1 VSTTT
6 AAQETFAWGR
16 RHWLILL
23 MFLAIVI
30 GYSDRVNISVAAVSM
45 KEQLGWSQTT
55 KGFVLS
61 SFFIGYMSCMF
72 VSGWLCMRFG
82 GKLVLGV
89 AVLWWTA
96 FTLLTPIAAVVSTPV
111 LIAARIGMGM
121 GEAAMFPA
129 AIHMIGIW
137 TVGLERDRGN
147 SIVLS
152 GISLGTV
159 IGLAVTGWIVGH
171 YDWPM
176 AFYVFGVVGLLW
188 AIAWFAIAS
197 DDPASDPRVTPLE
210 RTMLVGNRSSPGAAA
225 AKMPWEI
232 LLFRSSV
239 WALVA
244 THFATTWTL
253 YMLLSWLPSYFR
265 DVQGVSIANSGFLSA
280 APWLSMF
287 LMTYVGIW
295 LSQFVIR
302 KTGRVIF
309 GRKLLQCTG
318 LLGSGAMLLLA
329 QYTHSVGAAL
339 AVVCIATGLL
349 GFCWVGYGSNFLD
362 LAPRHSGLLVG
373 YSNTFATVPGIIGVA
388 IAGWLVDLTGGYSAT
403 FAMAAGVSFAGA
415 VIYMIYGNDKV
426 LID

>member
-1 VSTTT
+1 MSTMT
-6 AAQETFAWGR
+6 AAQEKSAWGR
-16 RHWLILL
+16 RHWLVLL

-45 KEQLGWSQTT
+45 KEQFGWSQTT

-72 VSGWLCMRFG
+72 VGGWLCMRFG
-82 GKLVLGV
+82 GKLVLGT

-96 FTLLTPIAAVVSTPV
+96 FTLLTPLAASVSTPL

-129 AIHMIGIW
+129 AVHMIGIW

-147 SIVLS
+147 SMVYS
-152 GISLGTV
+152 GIPLGTV

-176 AFYVFGVVGLLW
+176 AFYVFGAVGFLW
-188 AIAWFAIAS
+188 AIAWFTIAS
-197 DDPASDPRVTPLE
+197 DDPAGDPRVTKSE
-210 RTMLVGNRSSPGAAA
+210 RTLLAGNRRSPGAVA
-225 AKMPWEI
+225 AKIPWEI
-232 LLFRSSV
+232 LLLRRPV

-265 DVQGVSIANSGFLSA
+265 DVQHVSIANSGLLSA

-373 YSNTFATVPGIIGVA
+373 FSNTFATVPGIVGVA
-388 IAGWLVDLTGGYSAT
+388 VAGWLVDLTGGYSAI
-403 FAMAAGVSFAGA
+403 FATAAGVSVAGA
-415 VIYMIYGNDKV
+415 LIYLVYGSDKV

>member
-1 VSTTT
+1 MSTMT
-6 AAQETFAWGR
+6 AAQEKSAWGR
-16 RHWLILL
+16 RHWLVLL

-45 KEQLGWSQTT
+45 KEQFGWSQTT

-72 VSGWLCMRFG
+72 VGGWLCMRFG
-82 GKLVLGV
+82 GKLVLGT

-96 FTLLTPIAAVVSTPV
+96 FTLLTPLAASVSTPL

-129 AIHMIGIW
+129 AVHMIGIW

-147 SIVLS
+147 SMVYS
-152 GISLGTV
+152 GIPLGTV

-176 AFYVFGVVGLLW
+176 AFYVFGAVGFLW
-188 AIAWFAIAS
+188 AIAWFTIAS
-197 DDPASDPRVTPLE
+197 DDPAGDPRVTKSE
-210 RTMLVGNRSSPGAAA
+210 RTLLAGNRRSPGAVA
-225 AKMPWEI
+225 AKIPWEI
-232 LLFRSSV
+232 LLLRRPV

-265 DVQGVSIANSGFLSA
+265 DVQHVSIANSGLLSA

-373 YSNTFATVPGIIGVA
+373 FSNTFATVPGIVGVA
-388 IAGWLVDLTGGYSAT
+388 VAGWLVDLTGGYSAI
-403 FAMAAGVSFAGA
+403 FATAAGVSVAGA
-415 VIYMIYGNDKV
+415 LIYLVYVSDKV

>member
-1 VSTTT
+1 MSTTT
-6 AAQETFAWGR
+6 AAQEKQVWGR

-45 KEQLGWSQTT
+45 KEQFGWSQTT

-72 VSGWLCMRFG
+72 ISGWLCMRLG
-82 GKLVLGV
+82 GKRVLGV
-89 AVLWWTA
+89 AVLWWTV
-96 FTLLTPIAAVVSTPV
+96 FTLLTPAAAAVSTPV
-111 LIAARIGMGM
+111 LVAARIAMGM

-137 TVGLERDRGN
+137 TVGLEKDRGN

-152 GISLGTV
+152 GIPLGTV
-159 IGLAVTGWIVGH
+159 IGLAVTGWIIGH

-176 AFYVFGVVGLLW
+176 AFYAFGVVGLLW
-188 AIAWFAIAS
+188 AIVWFAIAS
-197 DDPASDPRVTPLE
+197 DDPATDPRVTPSE
-210 RTMLVGNRSSPGAAA
+210 RALLAQNRASPGAVPVR
-225 AKMPWEI
+225 MPWQT
-232 LLFRSSV
+232 LLTRPAV

-287 LMTYVGIW
+287 LMTYAGIW
-295 LSQFVIR
+295 LSQYVIR
-302 KTGRVIF
+302 RSRRVALA
-309 GRKLLQCTG
+309 RKLLQCTG

-329 QYTHSVGAAL
+329 QYTETVGAAL
-339 AVVCIATGLL
+339 AVACTATGLL

-373 YSNTFATVPGIIGVA
+373 FSNTFATVPGIVGVA

-403 FAMAAGVSFAGA
+403 FALAAGVSVAGA
-415 VIYMIYGNDKV
+415 VIYMIYGSDQP
-426 LID
+426 LIE

>member
-1 VSTTT
+1 MSTTT
-6 AAQETFAWGR
+6 AAQAESVWGR

-45 KEQLGWSQTT
+45 KEQFGWSQTT

-82 GKLVLGV
+82 GKRVLGA

-96 FTLLTPIAAVVSTPV
+96 FTLLTPIAAAVSTPV

-152 GISLGTV
+152 GIPLGTV

-197 DDPASDPRVTPLE
+197 DDPARDRRVTQSE
-210 RTMLVGNRSSPGAAA
+210 RALLAGNRPSPGAAA
-225 AKMPWEI
+225 ARMPWDI
-232 LLFRSSV
+232 LLLRSPV

-280 APWLSMF
+280 APWLRMF

-302 KTGRVIF
+302 KTGRVIY

-339 AVVCIATGLL
+339 AVACTATGLL

-373 YSNTFATVPGIIGVA
+373 YSNTFATVPGIVGVA

-415 VIYMIYGNDKV
+415 VIYLIYGSDKV

>member
-1 VSTTT
+1 V
-6 AAQETFAWGR
+6 QEKFAWGR
-16 RHWLILL
+16 RHSLVLL

-30 GYSDRVNISVAAVSM
+30 GYSDRVNISVAGVSM
-45 KEQLGWSQTT
+45 KEQFGWSQTT

-82 GKLVLGV
+82 GKLVLGA

-96 FTLLTPIAAVVSTPV
+96 FTLLTPLAANVSTPV

-129 AIHMIGIW
+129 AVHMIGIW

-152 GISLGTV
+152 GIPLGTV

-176 AFYVFGVVGLLW
+176 AFYVFGVVGFLW
-188 AIAWFAIAS
+188 AIAWFAIAA
-197 DDPASDPRVTPLE
+197 DDPAGDPRVTPSE
-210 RTMLVGNRSSPGAAA
+210 RAMLAGNRSSPGAAA
-225 AKMPWEI
+225 KRMPWEI
-232 LLFRSSV
+232 LLFRSPV

-302 KTGRVIF
+302 RTGRVIF

-339 AVVCIATGLL
+339 AVACTATGLL

-415 VIYMIYGNDKV
+415 VIYMIYGSDKV

>member
-1 VSTTT
+1 MSTIT
-6 AAQETFAWGR
+6 AAQEKSVWGR
-16 RHWLILL
+16 RHWLVLL

-45 KEQLGWSQTT
+45 KEQFGWSQTT

-72 VSGWLCMRFG
+72 ISGWLCIRFG
-82 GKLVLGV
+82 GKLVLG
-89 AVLWWTA
+89 ASVLWWSV
-96 FTLLTPIAAVVSTPV
+96 FTLLTPVAAEVSIPALV
-111 LIAARIGMGM
+111 AARIGMGM

-129 AIHMIGIW
+129 AIQMIGIW
-137 TVGLERDRGN
+137 TAGREKDRGN

-152 GISLGTV
+152 GIPLGTV
-159 IGLAVTGWIVGH
+159 IGLLATGWIVGH
-171 YDWPM
+171 YAWPM
-176 AFYVFGVVGLLW
+176 AFYAFGVVGAVWCL
-188 AIAWFAIAS
+188 AWFAIAS
-197 DDPASDPRVTPLE
+197 DDPGSDPHVTQAE
-210 RTMLVGNRSSPGAAA
+210 RTMLAHNRFSSGAVA
-225 AKMPWEI
+225 AKVPWEI

-265 DVQGVSIANSGFLSA
+265 DVQHVSIADSGFLSA

-302 KTGRVIF
+302 KTGRVAF
-309 GRKLLQCTG
+309 GRKLLQCIG

-339 AVVCIATGLL
+339 AVVCAATGLL

-373 YSNTFATVPGIIGVA
+373 FSNTFATVPGIVGVA
-388 IAGWLVDLTGGYSAT
+388 IAGWLVDLTGSYSAT
-403 FAMAAGVSFAGA
+403 FALAATVSVAGA
-415 VIYMIYGNDKV
+415 VLYMIYGSDKV

>member
-1 VSTTT
+1 MSTIT
-6 AAQETFAWGR
+6 AAQEESAWGR
-16 RHWLILL
+16 RHWLVLL

-45 KEQLGWSQTT
+45 KEQFGWSQTT

-72 VSGWLCMRFG
+72 VSGWLCMRYG
-82 GKLVLGV
+82 GKLVLGT

-96 FTLLTPIAAVVSTPV
+96 FTLLTPIAASVSTPV
-111 LIAARIGMGM
+111 LVAARIGMGM

-147 SIVLS
+147 SIILS
-152 GISLGTV
+152 GIPLGTV

-176 AFYVFGVVGLLW
+176 AFYVFGAVGFLW

-197 DDPASDPRVTPLE
+197 DDPASDPRVTQSE
-210 RTMLVGNRSSPGAAA
+210 RTLLAGNRHLSGTVA

-232 LLFRSSV
+232 LLLRSPV

-265 DVQGVSIANSGFLSA
+265 DVQHVSIANSGFLSA

-329 QYTHSVGAAL
+329 QYTNSVGAAL
-339 AVVCIATGLL
+339 AVACTATGLL

-415 VIYMIYGNDKV
+415 VIYLIYGSDKA

>member
-1 VSTTT
+1 MSTTT
-6 AAQETFAWGR
+6 AVQEKFAWGR
-16 RHWLILL
+16 RHSLVLL

-45 KEQLGWSQTT
+45 KEQFGWSQTT

-82 GKLVLGV
+82 GKLVLGA

-96 FTLLTPIAAVVSTPV
+96 FTLLTPLAAAVSTPA

-137 TVGLERDRGN
+137 TIGLERDRGN

-152 GISLGTV
+152 GIPLGTV

-176 AFYVFGVVGLLW
+176 AFYVFGAVGFLW

-197 DDPASDPRVTPLE
+197 DDPAGDPRVTPSE
-210 RTMLVGNRSSPGAAA
+210 RAMLAGNRSSPGAAA
-225 AKMPWEI
+225 KKMPWEM

-302 KTGRVIF
+302 RTGRVIF

-318 LLGSGAMLLLA
+318 LLGSGMMLLLA

-339 AVVCIATGLL
+339 AVACTATGLL

-415 VIYMIYGNDKV
+415 VIYMIYGSDKV